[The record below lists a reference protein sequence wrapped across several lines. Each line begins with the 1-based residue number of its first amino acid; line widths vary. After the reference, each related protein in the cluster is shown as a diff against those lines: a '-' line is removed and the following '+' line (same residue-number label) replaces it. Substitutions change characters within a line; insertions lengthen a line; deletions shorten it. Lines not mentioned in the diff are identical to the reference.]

1 LRVIWKNRAVT
12 ERKKRIVRSWNRA
25 LPDAGM
31 DTLKIIPLGGLG
43 EFGLNMMLLEY
54 GDAAVAIDCGLMFP
68 GADLLG
74 IDLVIPDVSYLIE
87 RRDKLKA
94 IVLTHAHEDH
104 VGALP
109 FILEHF
115 NVPIFG
121 TRLTLGLLA
130 NKLREHDLED
140 TVDVRQITAGAP
152 WDIAPFRIEGIR
164 VTHSLMDCLALAVE
178 TPIGTV
184 IHTGDFKI
192 DNTPMEGEMFDFQRF
207 AAYGERGVLLLL
219 SDSTNVERTGHT
231 PSEREVGSNLEQ
243 IIQSS
248 TGKVLVS
255 TFSSSIPRIQQVVEI
270 SERSD
275 RRVVL
280 SGRSMIRN
288 SQVAAELG
296 YLHLPRNAMTES
308 DRWQDLPESRLTFL
322 TTGSQGEPLSALHR
336 IALNDHKNIKITPG
350 DTVILSSKFIPG
362 NEKTISNLIDH
373 LYRRGAEVHY
383 EKVSEIHVSGHASQE
398 ELKIML
404 QLTRPRYFVPIHGEY
419 RHLVRHR
426 RLAQEVGIP
435 AENCFILEDGDVL
448 ELSAQSA
455 QKTTSIQVGKVFVDG
470 KGVGDVGDIVI
481 RDRRH
486 LSEDGMVL
494 AVMAIHQQSGEL
506 VAGPDMISRGFMSAE
521 ESEEVLEHA
530 KKVVLETLGAMNRET
545 RTDPAELKEEVR
557 RALRRFFRKKLERHP
572 VVLPYIIET

>member
-1 LRVIWKNRAVT
+1 
-12 ERKKRIVRSWNRA
+12 
-25 LPDAGM
+25 M
-31 DTLKIIPLGGLG
+31 DKVKVIPLGGLG
-43 EFGLNMMLLEY
+43 EFGLNMMLIEY
-54 GDAAVAIDCGLMFP
+54 GDAAIAIDCGLMFP
-68 GADLLG
+68 SADLLG

-87 RRDKLKA
+87 RRDRLKA

-109 FILEHF
+109 YILEHF
-115 NVPIFG
+115 NVPIYG
-121 TRLTLGLLA
+121 TKLTLGLVA

-140 TVDVRQITAGAP
+140 TVEVRQITAGAP
-152 WDIAPFRIEGIR
+152 WDIAPFRVEGIR
-164 VTHSLMDCLALAVE
+164 VTHSLMDCLALAIE

-192 DNTPMEGEMFDFQRF
+192 DNTPMDGEMFDFQRF
-207 AAYGERGVLLLL
+207 AAYGEKGVLLLL
-219 SDSTNVERTGHT
+219 SDSTNVERAGHT
-231 PSEREVGSNLEQ
+231 PSEREVGTNLEQ

-255 TFSSSIPRIQQVVEI
+255 TFSSSIPRLQQVVDI
-270 SERSD
+270 SERCN

-296 YLHLPRNAMTES
+296 YMRLPRSVMTES
-308 DRWQDLPESRLTFL
+308 DRWQDLAADRLTFL

-336 IALNDHKNIKITPG
+336 IALNDHKTIKIERG
-350 DTVILSSKFIPG
+350 DTVLLSSKFIPG
-362 NEKTISNLIDH
+362 NEKTISNLINH

-435 AENCFILEDGDVL
+435 EENCFILEDGDVL
-448 ELSAQSA
+448 ELTASSA
-455 QKTTSIQVGKVFVDG
+455 QKTTPVQVGKVFVDG

-494 AVMAIHQQSGEL
+494 AVMAIHQQSGDL
-506 VAGPDMISRGFMSAE
+506 VAGPDMVSRGFMDAE

-530 KKVVLETLGAMNRET
+530 KTVVLETLKGMNRET

-557 RALRRFFRKKLERHP
+557 RALRRFFRKKFERHP

>member
-1 LRVIWKNRAVT
+1 
-12 ERKKRIVRSWNRA
+12 
-25 LPDAGM
+25 M

-54 GDAAVAIDCGLMFP
+54 GDAAIAIDCGLMFP
-68 GADLLG
+68 SADLLG

-109 FILEHF
+109 YVLDHF
-115 NVPIFG
+115 DVPIFG

-130 NKLREHDLED
+130 NRLREHDLEE
-140 TVDVRQITAGAP
+140 TVDIRQITAGVP
-152 WDIAPFRIEGIR
+152 WDVAPFRIEGIR
-164 VTHSLMDCLALAVE
+164 VTHSLMDCLALAIE

-207 AAYGERGVLLLL
+207 AAYGEKGVLLLL

-231 PSEREVGSNLEQ
+231 PSEREVGTNLEQ

-248 TGKVLVS
+248 KGKVLVS
-255 TFSSSIPRIQQVVEI
+255 TFASSIPRIQQVVDI
-270 SERSD
+270 SSRCD

-288 SQVAAELG
+288 SQVASELG
-296 YLHLPRNAMTES
+296 YLQLPRNAMTES
-308 DRWQDLPESRLTFL
+308 DRWQDQPADRLTFL

-336 IALNDHKNIKITPG
+336 VALNDHKTIRIEQG

-362 NEKTISNLIDH
+362 NEKTISNLINH

-426 RLAQEVGIP
+426 RLAQDVGIP
-435 AENCFILEDGDVL
+435 QENCFILEDGDVL
-448 ELSAQSA
+448 ELTAHNA
-455 QKTTSIQVGKVFVDG
+455 QKTSPIQVGKVFVDG
-470 KGVGDVGDIVI
+470 RGVGDVGDIVI

-486 LSEDGMVL
+486 LSEGGMVL

-506 VAGPDMISRGFMSAE
+506 VAGPDLVSRGFMSAE

-530 KKVVLETLGAMNRET
+530 KKIVMETLNGMNREA

-557 RALRRFFRKKLERHP
+557 KALRRFFRKKFERHP
-572 VVLPYIIET
+572 VVLPYVIET

>member
-1 LRVIWKNRAVT
+1 MQ
-12 ERKKRIVRSWNRA
+12 
-25 LPDAGM
+25 P
-31 DTLKIIPLGGLG
+31 LKIIPLGGLG
-43 EFGLNMMLLEY
+43 EFGLNMMLIEY
-54 GDAAVAIDCGLMFP
+54 DDAAIAVDCGLMFP
-68 GADLLG
+68 DANLLG
-74 IDLVIPDVSYLIE
+74 IDLVIPDVSYLLE
-87 RRDKLKA
+87 HQNKLKA

-109 FILEHF
+109 YILKHLDA
-115 NVPIFG
+115 PIYG

-130 NKLREHDLED
+130 NKLKEHDLED
-140 TVDVRQITAGAP
+140 SADIHEITAGDP
-152 WDIAPFRIEGIR
+152 WEIAPFKIEGIR

-207 AAYGERGVLLLL
+207 AAYGEKGVLLLM
-219 SDSTNVERTGHT
+219 SDSTNVERTGYT
-231 PSEREVGSNLEQ
+231 PSEREVGANLEQ
-243 IIQSS
+243 IIQNSAR
-248 TGKVLVS
+248 KVLVS
-255 TFSSSIPRIQQVVEI
+255 TFSSSIPRIQQVIDV
-270 SERSD
+270 SERCG
-275 RRVVL
+275 RRIVL

-296 YLHLPRNAMTES
+296 YLRLPRNVMTENE
-308 DRWQDLPESRLTFL
+308 RWQDLPPDGLTFL
-322 TTGSQGEPLSALHR
+322 TTGSQGEPLSVLHR
-336 IALNDHKNIKITPG
+336 VALDDHKTLKIERG

-362 NEKTISNLIDH
+362 NEKTIGNLIDH

-383 EKVSEIHVSGHASQE
+383 ERVSEIHVSGHASQE
-398 ELKIML
+398 ELKTML
-404 QLTRPRYFVPIHGEY
+404 QLTRPRYFMPIHGEY

-426 RLAQEVGIP
+426 QLAQDVGIP
-435 AENCFILEDGDVL
+435 EGNCFVLEDGDVL
-448 ELSAQSA
+448 ELTAHNA
-455 QKTTSIQVGKVFVDG
+455 QKVTPIQVGRVFVDG

-494 AVMAIHQQSGEL
+494 VVMAIHQQSGEL
-506 VAGPDMISRGFMSAE
+506 IAGPDLVSRGFMRAE

-530 KKVVLETLGAMNRET
+530 KKIVLETLNSMNRET

-557 RALRRFFRKKLERHP
+557 KALRRFFRKRLERHP

>member
-1 LRVIWKNRAVT
+1 
-12 ERKKRIVRSWNRA
+12 
-25 LPDAGM
+25 M

-43 EFGLNMMLLEY
+43 EFGLNMMLIEY
-54 GDAAVAIDCGLMFP
+54 GDAAIAIDCGLMFP
-68 GADLLG
+68 SADLLG

-109 FILEHF
+109 YILEHF
-115 NVPIFG
+115 NVPIYG

-140 TVDVRQITAGAP
+140 TADIRQITAGKP
-152 WDIAPFRIEGIR
+152 WDIAPFRLEGIR
-164 VTHSLMDCLALAVE
+164 VTHSLMDCLALAIE
-178 TPIGTV
+178 TPIGVV

-207 AAYGERGVLLLL
+207 AAYGEKGVLLLL
-219 SDSTNVERTGHT
+219 SDSTNVERAGHT
-231 PSEREVGSNLEQ
+231 PSEREVGTNLEP

-270 SERSD
+270 SERCD

-288 SQVAAELG
+288 SQVASELG
-296 YLHLPRNAMTES
+296 YLNLPRSAMTES
-308 DRWQDLPESRLTFL
+308 ERWQDLPSDRLTFL

-336 IALNDHKNIKITPG
+336 VALNDHKTIKIDPG

-362 NEKTISNLIDH
+362 NERTISNLINH
-373 LYRRGAEVHY
+373 LYRRGAQVHY

-426 RLAQEVGIP
+426 RLAQDVGIP
-435 AENCFILEDGDVL
+435 EESCFILEDGDVL
-448 ELSAQSA
+448 ELTANSA
-455 QKTTSIQVGKVFVDG
+455 QKTTPIQVGKVFVEG

-506 VAGPDMISRGFMSAE
+506 VAGPDLISRGFMDVE

-530 KKVVLETLGAMNRET
+530 KKVVLETLNGMNRET

-557 RALRRFFRKKLERHP
+557 KALRRFFRKKLERRP

>member
-1 LRVIWKNRAVT
+1 
-12 ERKKRIVRSWNRA
+12 
-25 LPDAGM
+25 M
-31 DTLKIIPLGGLG
+31 DKLKIIPLGGLG
-43 EFGLNMMLLEY
+43 EFGLNMMLIEY
-54 GDAAVAIDCGLMFP
+54 GDAAIAIDCGLMFP
-68 GADLLG
+68 SADLLG

-87 RRDKLKA
+87 RRERLKA

-109 FILEHF
+109 YILEHF
-115 NVPIFG
+115 DVPIFG

-140 TVDVRQITAGAP
+140 TTDVRQITAGVP

-164 VTHSLMDCLALAVE
+164 VTHSLMDCLALAIE

-207 AAYGERGVLLLL
+207 AAYGEKGVLLLL
-219 SDSTNVERTGHT
+219 SDSTNVERSGHT
-231 PSEREVGSNLEQ
+231 PSEREVATNLEQ

-255 TFSSSIPRIQQVVEI
+255 TFSSSIPRIQQVVDI
-270 SERSD
+270 SERFD

-296 YLHLPRNAMTES
+296 YLRLPRNTMTES
-308 DRWQDLPESRLTFL
+308 DRWQEMATDRLTFL

-336 IALNDHKNIKITPG
+336 VALNDHKTIKIDPG

-362 NEKTISNLIDH
+362 NERTISNLINH
-373 LYRRGAEVHY
+373 LYRRGAAVHY

-426 RLAQEVGIP
+426 RLAQDVGIP
-435 AENCFILEDGDVL
+435 EENCFILEDGDVL
-448 ELSAQSA
+448 ELTAKTA
-455 QKTTSIQVGKVFVDG
+455 QKGSPIQVGKVFVDG

-506 VAGPDMISRGFMSAE
+506 VAGPDLISRGFMRAE

-530 KKVVLETLGAMNRET
+530 KKVILETLSSMNRET

-557 RALRRFFRKKLERHP
+557 KALRRFFRKTLERHP

>member
-1 LRVIWKNRAVT
+1 
-12 ERKKRIVRSWNRA
+12 
-25 LPDAGM
+25 M
-31 DTLKIIPLGGLG
+31 DSLKIIPLGGLG
-43 EFGLNMMLLEY
+43 EFGLNMMLIEC
-54 GDAAVAIDCGLMFP
+54 GDAAIAVDCGLMFP
-68 GADLLG
+68 SADLLG
-74 IDLVIPDVSYLIE
+74 IDLVIPDVSYLLE

-109 FILEHF
+109 YVLEHF

-130 NKLREHDLED
+130 NKLREHDLDGTADIRE
-140 TVDVRQITAGAP
+140 ITAGAP

-164 VTHSLMDCLALAVE
+164 VTHSLMDCLALAIE
-178 TPIGTV
+178 TPVGTV

-207 AAYGERGVLLLL
+207 AAYGEKGVLLLL
-219 SDSTNVERTGHT
+219 SDSTNVEKSGYTR
-231 PSEREVGSNLEQ
+231 SEREVGSNLEQ
-243 IIQSS
+243 IIQHSS
-248 TGKVLVS
+248 GKVLVS
-255 TFSSSIPRIQQVVEI
+255 TFSSSIPRIQQVIDI
-270 SERSD
+270 SERCN

-288 SQVAAELG
+288 SQVAADLG
-296 YLHLPRNAMTES
+296 YLRLPRSFMTERE
-308 DRWQDLPESRLTFL
+308 RWQDLPIDRLTFL

-336 IALNDHKNIKITPG
+336 VALNDHKTIKVEPG

-362 NEKTISNLIDH
+362 NEKTISNLINH

-404 QLTRPRYFVPIHGEY
+404 QLTRPHYFVPIHGEY

-426 RLAQEVGIP
+426 QLAQDVGIP
-435 AENCFILEDGDVL
+435 LDNCFILEDGDVL
-448 ELSAQSA
+448 ELTASSA
-455 QKTTSIQVGKVFVDG
+455 QKAKPIQVGKVFVDG
-470 KGVGDVGDIVI
+470 KGIGDVGDIVI

-494 AVMAIHQQSGEL
+494 AVMAVHQQSGEI
-506 VAGPDMISRGFMSAE
+506 VAGPDLISRGFMGAE
-521 ESEEVLEHA
+521 ENEEVLEHA
-530 KKVVLETLGAMNRET
+530 KKVVVETLNGMNRET
-545 RTDPAELKEEVR
+545 RSDPAEVKEEVR
-557 RALRRFFRKKLERHP
+557 KALRRFFRKKLERHP

>member
-1 LRVIWKNRAVT
+1 MEPLR
-12 ERKKRIVRSWNRA
+12 
-25 LPDAGM
+25 
-31 DTLKIIPLGGLG
+31 IIPLGGLG

-54 GDAAVAIDCGLMFP
+54 GDAAIAIDCGLMFP

-74 IDLVIPDVSYLIE
+74 IDLVIPDVSYLLE
-87 RRDKLKA
+87 KKDRLKG
-94 IVLTHAHEDH
+94 IVLSHAHEDH

-109 FILEHF
+109 YILNHF
-115 NVPIFG
+115 SVPIFG
-121 TRLTLGLLA
+121 TRLTLGLI
-130 NKLREHDLED
+130 NNRLREHDLDNTADLRE
-140 TVDVRQITAGAP
+140 ITAGRP
-152 WDIAPFRIEGIR
+152 WEIGPFQVEGIR
-164 VTHSLMDCLALAVE
+164 VTHSLMDCLALAIE

-207 AAYGERGVLLLL
+207 AAYGEKGVLLLL
-219 SDSTNVERTGHT
+219 SDSTNIERSGYT
-231 PSEREVGSNLEQ
+231 PSEREVGRNLEQ
-243 IIQSS
+243 IFQESR
-248 TGKVLVS
+248 GKILVS
-255 TFSSSIPRIQQVVEI
+255 TFSSSIPRIQQVVDI
-270 SERSD
+270 SESCG

-296 YLHLPRNAMTES
+296 YLRLPRSFMTENES
-308 DRWQDLPESRLTFL
+308 WRELPAERLTFL
-322 TTGSQGEPLSALHR
+322 TTGSQGEPLSVLHR
-336 IALNDHKNIKITPG
+336 VALDDHKSIKIDPG

-362 NEKTISNLIDH
+362 NEKTISNLINH

-398 ELKIML
+398 ELKTML

-426 RLAQEVGIP
+426 KLAQDVGVP
-435 AENCFILEDGDVL
+435 EDHCFILEDGDVL
-448 ELSAQSA
+448 EMTATSARKVQP
-455 QKTTSIQVGKVFVDG
+455 IQVGRVFVDG
-470 KGVGDVGDIVI
+470 KGVGDVGDVVI

-494 AVMAIHQQSGEL
+494 AVMAIHQQSGEI
-506 VAGPDMISRGFMSAE
+506 VAGPDLISRGFMRDE
-521 ESEEVLEHA
+521 EGEEVLGQA
-530 KKVVLETLGAMNRET
+530 RKVVLDILASLNRET
-545 RTDPAELKEEVR
+545 RTDPAELQEEVR
-557 RALRRFFRKKLERHP
+557 KALRRYFRKRFERHP

>member
-1 LRVIWKNRAVT
+1 M
-12 ERKKRIVRSWNRA
+12 E
-25 LPDAGM
+25 P
-31 DTLKIIPLGGLG
+31 LKIIPLGGLG
-43 EFGLNMMLLEY
+43 EFGLNMMLIEY
-54 GDAAVAIDCGLMFP
+54 GDDAIAVDCGLMFP
-68 GADLLG
+68 DAHLLG
-74 IDLVIPDVSYLIE
+74 IDLVIPDVSYLLE
-87 RRDKLKA
+87 QKSKLKA

-109 FILEHF
+109 FVLKHF
-115 NVPIFG
+115 DVPIYG
-121 TRLTLGLLA
+121 TKLTLGLLA

-140 TVDVRQITAGAP
+140 SAEVHEITAGAP
-152 WDIAPFRIEGIR
+152 WQIGPFTVEGIR

-178 TPIGTV
+178 TPLGTV

-192 DNTPMEGEMFDFQRF
+192 DNTPMDGEMFNFQRF
-207 AAYGERGVLLLL
+207 AAYGEKGVLLLM
-219 SDSTNVERTGHT
+219 SDSTNVERRGHT
-231 PSEREVGSNLEQ
+231 PSEREVGTNLEQ
-243 IIQSS
+243 IIVKS

-270 SERSD
+270 AERCD

-288 SQVAAELG
+288 CEVAAELG
-296 YLHLPRNAMTES
+296 YLHLPRSFMTDG
-308 DRWQDLPESRLTFL
+308 DRWQSLAPDRLMFL
-322 TTGSQGEPLSALHR
+322 TTGSQGEPMSVLHR
-336 IALNDHKNIKITPG
+336 VALDDHKTLKVESG

-362 NEKTISNLIDH
+362 NEKVISNLINH

-426 RLAQEVGIP
+426 RLAQDVGIP
-435 AENCFILEDGDVL
+435 EENCFLLDDGDVL
-448 ELSAQSA
+448 EL
-455 QKTTSIQVGKVFVDG
+455 TSRGAEKVKPIQVGRVFVDG
-470 KGVGDVGDIVI
+470 KGVGDVGDMVI

-494 AVMAIHQQSGEL
+494 AVMAIHQQSGEI
-506 VAGPDMISRGFMSAE
+506 VAGPDLISRGFMLAE
-521 ESEEVLEHA
+521 ESEEVMESA
-530 KKVVLETLGAMNRET
+530 KQAVLAALGDMNRET
-545 RTDPAELKEEVR
+545 RTDPEELKEEVR
-557 RALRRFFRKKLERHP
+557 RVLRRFFRKKLERRP

>member
-1 LRVIWKNRAVT
+1 M
-12 ERKKRIVRSWNRA
+12 E
-25 LPDAGM
+25 P
-31 DTLKIIPLGGLG
+31 LKIIPLGGLG

-54 GDAAVAIDCGLMFP
+54 GDDAIAVDCGLMFP
-68 GADLLG
+68 DAHLLG
-74 IDLVIPDVSYLIE
+74 IDLVIPDVSYLLE
-87 RRDKLKA
+87 EKTKLKA

-109 FILEHF
+109 FVLKHF
-115 NVPIFG
+115 DVPIYG
-121 TRLTLGLLA
+121 TKLTLGLLA
-130 NKLREHDLED
+130 NKLKEHDLED
-140 TVDVRQITAGAP
+140 SAEIHEITAGAP
-152 WDIAPFRIEGIR
+152 WQIGPFTVEGIR

-178 TPIGTV
+178 TPLGTV

-192 DNTPMEGEMFDFQRF
+192 DNTPMDGEMFDFLRF
-207 AAYGERGVLLLL
+207 AAYGEKGVLLLM
-219 SDSTNVERTGHT
+219 SDSTNVERRGYT
-231 PSEREVGSNLEQ
+231 PSEREVGTNLEQ
-243 IIQSS
+243 IIVKS

-270 SERSD
+270 AERCD

-288 SQVAAELG
+288 CEVAAELG
-296 YLHLPRNAMTES
+296 YLRLPRSFMTDS
-308 DRWQDLPESRLTFL
+308 DRWQSLAPDHLMFL
-322 TTGSQGEPLSALHR
+322 TTGSQGEPMSVLHR
-336 IALNDHKNIKITPG
+336 VALNDHKTLKVESG

-362 NEKTISNLIDH
+362 NEKVISNLINH

-398 ELKIML
+398 ELKTML

-435 AENCFILEDGDVL
+435 EQNCFLLDDGDVL
-448 ELSAQSA
+448 EL
-455 QKTTSIQVGKVFVDG
+455 TSRGAEKVKPVQVGRVFVDG
-470 KGVGDVGDIVI
+470 KGIGDVGDMVI

-506 VAGPDMISRGFMSAE
+506 VAGPDLISRGFMLAE
-521 ESEEVLEHA
+521 ESEEVLESA
-530 KKVVLETLGAMNRET
+530 KRAVLAALGEMNRET
-545 RTDPAELKEEVR
+545 RTDPEELKEEVR
-557 RALRRFFRKKLERHP
+557 RVLRRFFRKKLERRP

>member
-1 LRVIWKNRAVT
+1 
-12 ERKKRIVRSWNRA
+12 
-25 LPDAGM
+25 M
-31 DTLKIIPLGGLG
+31 DPLKIIPLGGLG
-43 EFGLNMMLLEY
+43 EFGLNMMLIEH
-54 GDAAVAIDCGLMFP
+54 GDAAIAVDCGLMFP
-68 GADLLG
+68 EADLLG
-74 IDLVIPDVSYLIE
+74 IDLVIPDVNYLLE
-87 RRDKLKA
+87 NHDKLQA

-104 VGALP
+104 AGALP
-109 FILEHF
+109 YILKHID
-115 NVPIFG
+115 VPIYG

-130 NKLREHDLED
+130 NKLREHGLENHAE
-140 TVDVRQITAGAP
+140 VREITAGAP
-152 WDIAPFRIEGIR
+152 WEIAPFRLEGIR
-164 VTHSLMDCLALAVE
+164 VTHSLMDCLALAIE
-178 TPIGTV
+178 TPVGTV

-219 SDSTNVERTGHT
+219 SDSTNVERAGYT
-231 PSEREVGSNLEQ
+231 PSERDVGTNLEQ
-243 IIQSS
+243 IIAHS

-255 TFSSSIPRIQQVVEI
+255 TFSSSIPRIQQVIDI
-270 SERSD
+270 SERCD

-288 SQVAAELG
+288 SQVAADLG
-296 YLHLPRNAMTES
+296 YLHLPRSFITDNE
-308 DRWQDLPESRLTFL
+308 RWQDMPPDRLTFL

-336 IALNDHKNIKITPG
+336 VALNDHKTLKIAPG

-362 NEKTISNLIDH
+362 NEKTISNLINH

-398 ELKIML
+398 ELKTML

-448 ELSAQSA
+448 ELTASSA
-455 QKTTSIQVGKVFVDG
+455 QKTAPVQVGRVFVDG
-470 KGVGDVGDIVI
+470 KGVGDVGDVVI

-486 LSEDGMVL
+486 LSEDGIVL
-494 AVMAIHQQSGEL
+494 VVMAIHQQSGEI
-506 VAGPDMISRGFMSAE
+506 VAGPDLISRGVMAAE
-521 ESEEVLEHA
+521 ESEEMLESA
-530 KKVVLETLGAMNRET
+530 KKMVLETLGGMNREI
-545 RTDPAELKEEVR
+545 RADPAELKEEVR
-557 RALRRFFRKKLERHP
+557 KAVRRFFRKKLERFP
-572 VVLPYIIET
+572 VVLPYIVET

>member
-1 LRVIWKNRAVT
+1 MM
-12 ERKKRIVRSWNRA
+12 ES
-25 LPDAGM
+25 
-31 DTLKIIPLGGLG
+31 LKIIPLGGLG
-43 EFGLNMMLLEY
+43 EFGLNMMLVEY
-54 GDAAVAIDCGLMFP
+54 GDAAIAIDCGLMFP

-74 IDLVIPDVSYLIE
+74 IDLVIPDVSYLLA

-94 IVLTHAHEDH
+94 IVLTHGHEDH

-109 FILEHF
+109 FLLEHF
-115 NVPIFG
+115 EVPIFG
-121 TRLTLGLLA
+121 THLTLGLLA

-140 TVDVRQITAGAP
+140 SADVRRITAGVP
-152 WDIAPFRIEGIR
+152 WDVAPFRIEGIR
-164 VTHSLMDCLALAVE
+164 VTHSLVDCLALAIE
-178 TPIGTV
+178 TPAGTV

-219 SDSTNVERTGHT
+219 SDSTNVERPGHT
-231 PSEREVGSNLEQ
+231 PSERDVGSNLEH

-255 TFSSSIPRIQQVVEI
+255 TFASSIPRIQQVVEI
-270 SERSD
+270 SERCN
-275 RRVVL
+275 RRVIL

-288 SQVAAELG
+288 TQVAAELG
-296 YLHLPRNAMTES
+296 YLDLPRHTMTEN
-308 DRWQDLPESRLTFL
+308 DRWQDLAPDRLTFL

-336 IALNDHKNIKITPG
+336 VALNDHKVIRIDPG

-448 ELSAQSA
+448 EISAHGA
-455 QKTTSIQVGKVFVDG
+455 QKTAPVPVGKVFVDG
-470 KGVGDVGDIVI
+470 KGVGDVGDVVI

-494 AVMAIHQQSGEL
+494 AVMAIHQQTGEL
-506 VAGPDMISRGFMSAE
+506 VAGPDLISRGFMLAE

-530 KKVVLETLGAMNRET
+530 KKVVMETLNGINRET

-557 RALRRFFRKKLERHP
+557 KALRRFFRKKLERHP

>member
-1 LRVIWKNRAVT
+1 MEPLR
-12 ERKKRIVRSWNRA
+12 
-25 LPDAGM
+25 
-31 DTLKIIPLGGLG
+31 IIPLGGLG

-54 GDAAVAIDCGLMFP
+54 GDAAIAIDCGLMFP

-74 IDLVIPDVSYLIE
+74 IDLVIPDVAYLLE
-87 RRDKLKA
+87 KKDRLKG

-109 FILEHF
+109 YILNHF
-115 NVPIFG
+115 SVPIFG
-121 TRLTLGLLA
+121 TRLTLGLI
-130 NKLREHDLED
+130 NNRLREHDLDNTADLRE
-140 TVDVRQITAGAP
+140 ITAGRP
-152 WDIAPFRIEGIR
+152 WEIGPFQVEGIR
-164 VTHSLMDCLALAVE
+164 VTHSLMDCLALAIE

-207 AAYGERGVLLLL
+207 AAYGEKGVLLLL
-219 SDSTNVERTGHT
+219 SDSTNIERSGYT
-231 PSEREVGSNLEQ
+231 PSEREVGRNIEQ
-243 IIQSS
+243 IFQESR
-248 TGKVLVS
+248 GKILVS
-255 TFSSSIPRIQQVVEI
+255 TFSSSIPRIQQVVDI
-270 SERSD
+270 SESCG

-296 YLHLPRNAMTES
+296 YLRLPRSFMTENES
-308 DRWQDLPESRLTFL
+308 WRELPAERLTFL
-322 TTGSQGEPLSALHR
+322 TTGSQGEPLSVLHR
-336 IALNDHKNIKITPG
+336 VALDDHKSIKIDPG

-362 NEKTISNLIDH
+362 NEKTISNLINH

-398 ELKIML
+398 ELKTML

-426 RLAQEVGIP
+426 KLAQDVGVP
-435 AENCFILEDGDVL
+435 EDHCFILEDGDVL
-448 ELSAQSA
+448 EMTATSAKKVQP
-455 QKTTSIQVGKVFVDG
+455 IQVGRVFVDG
-470 KGVGDVGDIVI
+470 KGVGDVGDVVI

-494 AVMAIHQQSGEL
+494 AVMAIHQQSGEI
-506 VAGPDMISRGFMSAE
+506 VAGPDLISRGFMRDE
-521 ESEEVLEHA
+521 EGEEVLGQA
-530 KKVVLETLGAMNRET
+530 RKVVLDVLASLNRET
-545 RTDPAELKEEVR
+545 RTDPAELQEEVR
-557 RALRRFFRKKLERHP
+557 KALRRYFRKRFERHP